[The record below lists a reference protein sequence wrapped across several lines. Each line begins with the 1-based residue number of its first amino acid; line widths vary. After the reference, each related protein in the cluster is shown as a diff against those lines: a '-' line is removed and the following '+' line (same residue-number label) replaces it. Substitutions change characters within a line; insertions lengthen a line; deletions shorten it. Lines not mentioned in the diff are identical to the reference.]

1 MMIEMIDPP
10 LGLTLDGE
18 LPEPARVPVQELGNR
33 PIGLVGDGL
42 PLHYVA
48 EAIHHVGGAL
58 AEGILPARVRRDFL
72 ARAVGVTE
80 EHGWTDAVAPTPETW
95 IAMNQRLIDF
105 VLAED

>member
-42 PLHYVA
+42 PAHYVV
-48 EAIHHVGGAL
+48 EAICDIRVAL
-58 AEGILPARVRRDFL
+58 AEGIPPARVRRNFL
-72 ARAVGVTE
+72 ALAVGVPE

-95 IAMNQRLIDF
+95 VAMNQRLIDL
-105 VLAED
+105 VLAGD

>member
-1 MMIEMIDPP
+1 MIEMIDPAFVF
-10 LGLTLDGE
+10 TLDGE
-18 LPEPARVPVQELGNR
+18 LLEPVRVPVQELGNR

-42 PLHYVA
+42 PPHYVA
-48 EAIHHVGGAL
+48 EAICHVGVAL

-72 ARAVGVTE
+72 ARAVGVPK

-95 IAMNQRLIDF
+95 VAMNQRLIDF